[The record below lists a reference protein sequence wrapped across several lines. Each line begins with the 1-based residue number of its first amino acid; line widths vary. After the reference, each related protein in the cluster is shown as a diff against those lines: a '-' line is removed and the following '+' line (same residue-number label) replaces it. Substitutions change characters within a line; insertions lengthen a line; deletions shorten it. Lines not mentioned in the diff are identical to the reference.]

1 MSGNEPAAE
10 IQGNAFDGADDY
22 YTDWV
27 PKEKWGEK
35 LSEVHK
41 NAVLGYDSMPH
52 AYMEA
57 QQAKVDEQGSLSMVS
72 GLCFVFAVQYLIDF
86 EADVFSTVNGTRDYA
101 EKGLKTYLFFMSMS
115 TGISG
120 LGMCLSV
127 CLMFVGGYL
136 QAEYTENGFISHAQF
151 QKYKGYMD
159 GTFIFRLICRVMTIA
174 GLFTLI
180 VGSFL
185 YVGYKLD
192 ADDRDWNY
200 MSIPLVITIFMM
212 LLASLISGMIF
223 CAYSKATGIAHEK
236 M

>member
-10 IQGNAFDGADDY
+10 HQGDAFAGADDY

-27 PKEKWGEK
+27 PQEKWNEK
-35 LSEVHK
+35 LTEVHK

-57 QQAKVDEQGSLSMVS
+57 QQGKVAEQGSLSMVT

-86 EADVFSTVNGTRDYA
+86 EADVFTTANGTRDYA
-101 EKGLKTYLFFMSMS
+101 ERGLKSYLFFMSMS

-120 LGMCLSV
+120 LGMFVSV
-127 CLMFVGGYL
+127 LLMFVGGYL
-136 QAEYTENGFISHAQF
+136 QAEYTENGWISHAQF

-159 GTFIFRLICRVMTIA
+159 GTFTFRLICRVMTVA
-174 GLFTLI
+174 GLFSML

-185 YVGYKLD
+185 YIGYKLD
-192 ADDRDWNY
+192 ADGRDWDY
-200 MSIPLVITIFMM
+200 MSIPLVILIFNI
-212 LLASLISGMIF
+212 LLAFVLSTMIF
-223 CAYSKATGIAHEK
+223 CAFNKATGIAHEK